1 MKQNILQKNEL
12 LGCHLTTE
20 KIKLSKTVKE
30 QKQLNLEIRK
40 NISRGMKMRKMYI
53 RILYATLL
61 QKNFKSRK
69 IDNFLT
75 NMLQK

>member
-12 LGCHLTTE
+12 LGCHLTID
-20 KIKLSKTVKE
+20 KIKLSKMSKE